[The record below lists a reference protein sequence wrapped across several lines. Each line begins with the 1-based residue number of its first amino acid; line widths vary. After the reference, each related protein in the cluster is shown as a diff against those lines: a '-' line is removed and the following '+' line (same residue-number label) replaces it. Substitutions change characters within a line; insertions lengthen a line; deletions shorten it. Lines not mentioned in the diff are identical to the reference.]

1 MQTEY
6 IKLLALFST
15 HCSARIW
22 PYARV
27 LLTGAILARGQR
39 TVTALLRV
47 MGLGDE
53 KHFVNYHRVLQRAV
67 WSSLAV
73 SHTLLLLLVQT
84 FALTGP
90 LLIGGDDTIERRRG
104 ARIAARGISRD
115 PVRSSHSHFVKA
127 SGLRWLNLMLLVPIP
142 FAQRVWALP
151 FLTILAPSER
161 YYEGKVRAHKKSTDW
176 MRQALQQ
183 IRRWLPDRT
192 LVFVADSSYAVLE
205 LLAAMTRLPNPIT
218 MVVRFRMDAAL
229 YEPAL
234 PRQPGQ
240 LGRTRKKGVR
250 LPTLTQA
257 VANPQTRWQRYSVRY
272 WYGELKRTIEI
283 TSGTAVWFHAGHPAV
298 PIRWVIVRDPLGKFK
313 TQALLCTDLQTKPT
327 QIVEWFVQRWQL
339 EVTYREVREHLGVE
353 TQRQWSALA
362 IARTTPALFGLFS
375 LVTLLAH
382 RLAHRGKVLTR
393 RTAWYHKPRPTFSD
407 ALAAVRF
414 EFWCCPTFHTSKANR
429 DIAKLPVAVLNRF
442 AFALCY
448 ST

>member
-1 MQTEY
+1 LQTEY

-15 HCSARIW
+15 HCSAPIW
-22 PYARV
+22 AYAQV
-27 LLTGAILARGQR
+27 LITGAILARGQR
-39 TVTALLRV
+39 TVTALWRV

-53 KHFVNYHRVLQRAV
+53 KHFVNYHRVLQRAA

-73 SHTLLLLLVQT
+73 SRTLFLLLIQT

-104 ARIAARGISRD
+104 ARIAARGIYRD

-127 SGLRWLNLMLLVPIP
+127 SGLRWLTLMLLVPIP

-161 YYEGKVRAHKKSTDW
+161 YYEGKVRAPKKLTDW
-176 MRQALQQ
+176 MRQALLQ
-183 IRRWLPDRT
+183 IRRWSPKRT
-192 LVFVADSSYAVLE
+192 LVFVADSSYAVID
-205 LLAAMTRLPNPIT
+205 LLAGLSQLSNPIT
-218 MVVRFRMDAAL
+218 MIVRFRLDAAL
-229 YEPAL
+229 YEPVA

-240 LGRTRKKGVR
+240 WGRSRKKGAR
-250 LPTLTQA
+250 LPTLAQ
-257 VANPQTRWQRYSVRY
+257 VAAAPQTRWQRQVVRD
-272 WYGELKRTIEI
+272 WYGETKRVIEI
-283 TSGTAVWFHAGHPAV
+283 TSGTAVWFHGGHPAV

-313 TQALLCTDLQTKPT
+313 TQALLCTDLSVKPAP
-327 QIVEWFVQRWQL
+327 IVAWFVHRWQL
-339 EVTYREVREHLGVE
+339 VVTHREGREHLGVE
-353 TQRQWSALA
+353 TQRQWSDLA

-382 RLAHRGKVLTR
+382 RLAQRGKVLTR
-393 RTAWYHKPRPTFSD
+393 QTAWYHKPRPTFSD
-407 ALAAVRF
+407 AIATGRYELGR
-414 EFWCCPTFHTSKANR
+414 CPTFHPSKANR
-429 DIAKLPVAVLNRF
+429 HIAKLPASVLNRF